1 MSSFIIEN
9 YLFEDRFK
17 EYRDFLRDRRYAS
30 SELGSNY
37 RVVNHWAHIGLIQ
50 DDRLEKDKWRKFSI
64 VDIVWVS
71 IILELRKYGFGLD
84 KLLNLKSSIFDLA
97 FGSKNPSHELEFM
110 VFLAKMKVSVSLL
123 VYEDGLGVFI
133 ANSENFSERHIKGY
147 LGETRDKS
155 SFVLIDVNRLAS
167 KIFSRQDFRPYFKD
181 LADLNNDEFE
191 LISFLRF
198 NNYDEVRVRLNDGTI
213 THLEGKKKIENE
225 TRIAEVIKQNS
236 YQTIEVLV
244 AGKNVVKIETTVK
257 KKL

>member
-17 EYRDFLRDRRYAS
+17 EYRDFLRDKRYAS

-110 VFLAKMKVSVSLL
+110 VFLAKLKIPVSLL
-123 VYEDGLGVFI
+123 VYEDGLGFFL
-133 ANSENFSERHIKGY
+133 ADSENFSERHIKGY
-147 LGETRDKS
+147 LGETLDKS
-155 SFVLIDVNRLAS
+155 SFVLIDVNRLAG
-167 KIFSRQDFRPYFKD
+167 KVFSRQDFRPYFKNLVD
-181 LADLNNDEFE
+181 LSREEFE
-191 LISFLRF
+191 LISFIRF
-198 NNYDEVRVRLNDGTI
+198 NDYDDVRIVFHDGTI

-225 TRIAEVIKQNS
+225 TRITEVIKQNS

-244 AGKNVVKIETTVK
+244 QDNNVVKIESTVK